1 MDRRPIHQRLMQ
13 ALRDDALVDAWI
25 QTPNPALNNTPPRLL
40 VDQGRAEEVH
50 ALIDRII
57 EDMKGN

>member
-1 MDRRPIHQRLMQ
+1 MPD
-13 ALRDDALVDAWI
+13 
-25 QTPNPALNNTPPRLL
+25 PALNNTPPRLL